1 MDGDLEMIE
10 TELTKAVAVA
20 KAKGAPGAAAAAR
33 RRLKAKPLHELSLRD
48 RVLSRAK
55 QRRRVDARGGVGEKN
70 ADGLFASLLAAI

>member
-1 MDGDLEMIE
+1 VLF
-10 TELTKAVAVA
+10 
-20 KAKGAPGAAAAAR
+20 R
-33 RRLKAKPLHELSLRD
+33 SRLKAKPLHELSLRD